1 MPLSIT
7 SAFSDPD
14 EFQSALRPFGVT
26 QMILTESTDFR
37 ARLMKIRLNGV
48 ELLAGTERV
57 SRTATVSVPLHRV
70 LIEFPKAYRGT
81 HAWGAQ
87 QVGVGELAIISGVNR
102 IAWHISGPAR
112 WGALMMQVDVLT
124 EYVHTILGTQTP
136 RPAPGVTLRRPN
148 PVTFGELLK
157 LHDAA
162 VRHTLRQPEAA
173 VETESAR
180 GLEQELVTLLT
191 DLIGEAS
198 G

>member
-26 QMILTESTDFR
+26 QMIVSDTADFR
-37 ARLMKIRLNGV
+37 ARLMKIRLDGI
-48 ELLAGTERV
+48 ELLAGTEKV
-57 SRTATVSVPLHRV
+57 SRTATVSVPLRQV
-70 LIEFPKAYRGT
+70 LIEFPKACRGS

-87 QVGVGELAIISGVNR
+87 QVGPGELAIITGVNR
-102 IAWHISGPAR
+102 VAWYISGPAR
-112 WGALMMQVDVLT
+112 WGAFMMHVDVLT

-157 LHDAA
+157 LHGAA

-180 GLEQELVTLLT
+180 GLEQELVMLLT
-191 DLIGEAS
+191 DLIGDPS